1 MKDNDSLRTILEDA
15 AVFSGL
21 PMRELTVLST
31 PRDPYRLDTRAGHRE
46 AKWFSE
52 MVERFLEPEQRIH
65 LRGLHYRISSAA
77 DVARPDNGMPYINDH
92 DNWLY
97 LIEKASKAARWLGYV
112 PFARIVDERNA
123 PPEIFVAEYATP
135 VSVLAAGERIEV
147 ADNYDPL
154 PQFVTTNTGG
164 RQHYRIILFGE
175 KTSLSQILRPIAER
189 IGAEM
194 ILPTG
199 EASDTLIAE
208 VAARASQDGRSAIV
222 LYFSDFDPSG
232 RQMAISVSRKLQA
245 LCDLL
250 YHGGLE
256 IELHQVALTLEQVT
270 RLGLPSTPLKE
281 TERRKDK
288 WRAAMGHEQTEI
300 DALIALDPDELTRI
314 AEAAIAP
321 FYDETLKE
329 RCRAAYDTW
338 WRDANE
344 LLTNDARYDDARQS
358 IEDAHNEVMDA
369 IDNLVTAQDDAES
382 TLSDI
387 EPPPF
392 DCPEPELNDED
403 APQPLFTSQDDYTT
417 TTTRLRLYKALE
429 DDDEEA

>member
-135 VSVLAAGERIEV
+135 VSVLAAGERI
-147 ADNYDPL
+147 
-154 PQFVTTNTGG
+154 
-164 RQHYRIILFGE
+164 
-175 KTSLSQILRPIAER
+175 
-189 IGAEM
+189 GAEM

-232 RQMAISVSRKLQA
+232 RQM
-245 LCDLL
+245 
-250 YHGGLE
+250 
-256 IELHQVALTLEQVT
+256 
-270 RLGLPSTPLKE
+270 
-281 TERRKDK
+281 
-288 WRAAMGHEQTEI
+288 
-300 DALIALDPDELTRI
+300 
-314 AEAAIAP
+314 
-321 FYDETLKE
+321 
-329 RCRAAYDTW
+329 
-338 WRDANE
+338 
-344 LLTNDARYDDARQS
+344 
-358 IEDAHNEVMDA
+358 
-369 IDNLVTAQDDAES
+369 
-382 TLSDI
+382 
-387 EPPPF
+387 
-392 DCPEPELNDED
+392 
-403 APQPLFTSQDDYTT
+403 
-417 TTTRLRLYKALE
+417 
-429 DDDEEA
+429 